1 MRRLEEA
8 LAASREQL
16 RAIKERLS
24 REVGAPHAYIFDAH
38 LLMLDDPLLRER
50 AAEIV
55 RDGAR

>member
-8 LAASREQL
+8 IAASREQL

-38 LLMLDDPLLRER
+38 LLMLEDPLLRDR
-50 AAEIV
+50 AVA
-55 RDGAR
+55 